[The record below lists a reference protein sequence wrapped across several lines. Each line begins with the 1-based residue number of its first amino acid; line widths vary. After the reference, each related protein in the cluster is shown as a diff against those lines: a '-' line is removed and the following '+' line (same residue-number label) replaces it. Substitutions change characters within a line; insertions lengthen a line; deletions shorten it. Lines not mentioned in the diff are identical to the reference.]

1 MKRNNM
7 SLEGSEWYIF
17 AGCTLLGLGIGMAVG
32 SAGAGLVIGAGV
44 GFLAM
49 VFSQYLNR

>member
-1 MKRNNM
+1 MNRKQVNM
-7 SLEGSEWYIF
+7 NDNSWYLF
-17 AGCTLLGLGIGMAVG
+17 AGCALVGLGIGMAVG

-49 VFSQYLNR
+49 VAAPYIRG